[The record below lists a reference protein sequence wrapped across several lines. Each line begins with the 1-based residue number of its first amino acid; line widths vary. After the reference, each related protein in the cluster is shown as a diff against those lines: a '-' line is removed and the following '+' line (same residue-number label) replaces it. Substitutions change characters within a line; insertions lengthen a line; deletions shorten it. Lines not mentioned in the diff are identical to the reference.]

1 MITSRHVALAAI
13 LTALGVALS
22 IYPGSIPIGPV
33 RVLPYQHMINVIT
46 GIMLGP
52 WIGGGVALAIGL
64 IRIGMGTGSIFA
76 ISGGVPGVLV
86 VGLAYRYLKKNP
98 LVGLL
103 EPIGTGGGALISAL
117 IVAPA
122 AGTKPFPPVFGFSD
136 QWVAFL
142 LSFWASSIPGTT
154 LGFLVVTGLAK
165 RGIRLGV

>member
-1 MITSRHVALAAI
+1 MITSRQIALAAI

-22 IYPGSIPIGPV
+22 IYPGSIPVGPV

-52 WIGGGVALAIGL
+52 WIGGVVALAIGL

-86 VGLAYRYLKKNP
+86 VGLAYKYLKKTP

-103 EPIGTGGGALISAL
+103 EPIGTGTGALISAL

-122 AGTKPFPPVFGFSD
+122 AGTKALPPVFGFSE
-136 QWVAFL
+136 QWIVFL
-142 LSFWASSIPGTT
+142 LIFWASSIPGTI
-154 LGFLVVTGLAK
+154 LGFFVVTGLAK
-165 RGIRLGV
+165 RGIKLGL

>member
-1 MITSRHVALAAI
+1 MLTSRHIALAALLI
-13 LTALGVALS
+13 ALGVALS
-22 IYPGSIPIGPV
+22 IYPGSIPVGPV

-52 WIGGGVALAIGL
+52 WIGGGVALTIGL

-76 ISGGVPGVLV
+76 IPGGLPGVLI
-86 VGLAYRYLKKNP
+86 VGLTYKYLKKSP

-103 EPIGTGGGALISAL
+103 EPLGTGIGALISAF

-122 AGTKPFPPVFGFSD
+122 AGTRPLPAVFGFSE
-136 QWVAFL
+136 QWIAFL
-142 LSFWASSIPGTT
+142 LSFWASSIPGTI

-165 RGIRLGV
+165 RGIKLGA